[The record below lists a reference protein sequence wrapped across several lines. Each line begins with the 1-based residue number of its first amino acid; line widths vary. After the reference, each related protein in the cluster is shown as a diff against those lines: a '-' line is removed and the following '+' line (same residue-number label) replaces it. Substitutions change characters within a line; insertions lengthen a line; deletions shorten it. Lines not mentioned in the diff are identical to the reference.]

1 MQIHDKILK
10 ILSHKKEYAMNECCL
25 KIAVPNKG
33 RLSEDVMDLLQ
44 RAGLTI
50 SKNERTLYATTQD
63 GNYTIIFVRTQDIP
77 SFVSDGVTDLGIT
90 GQDIIAETGKPVE
103 DIMDLN
109 FGHCRMIIAT
119 KEESS
124 ANRAED
130 LPDGIKIA
138 TSFPNIAKI
147 HFEKLGKKVHITEVT
162 GATEVTPQ
170 LGLAD
175 VIVDITSSGSTLK
188 NNKLKII
195 GEILRSKAVV
205 IGRPGIKTEQQ
216 GKINAFVRALKSAL
230 DAEEKKYLM
239 ANLPKASLAKIKE
252 FMPGITSPTVTMLL
266 DNDSEVAIHAVIEK
280 KKVYENIEHLK
291 QLGATGILIMTVD
304 QMVP

>member
-1 MQIHDKILK
+1 M
-10 ILSHKKEYAMNECCL
+10 SECCL

-63 GNYTIIFVRTQDIP
+63 GNYTVIFVRTQDIP

-90 GQDIIAETGKPVE
+90 GQDIIAETGVPVE
-103 DIMDLN
+103 DIMELN
-109 FGHCRMIIAT
+109 FGHCKMVIAT
-119 KEESS
+119 KEESPAS
-124 ANRAED
+124 TVEE

-138 TSFPNIAKI
+138 TSFPNIARKY
-147 HFEKLGKKVHITEVT
+147 FEKLGKKVHITEVS

-195 GEILRSKAVV
+195 GNILQSKAAI
-205 IGRPGIKTEQQ
+205 IGRPGIKNEQQ
-216 GKINAFVRALKSAL
+216 VKINAFVRAIKSAL

-252 FMPGITSPTVTMLL
+252 FMPGVTSPTVTMLL
-266 DNDSEVAIHAVIEK
+266 DNDSEVAIHVVIEK
-280 KKVYENIEHLK
+280 KKVYENIEQLK